1 MKKIA
6 YPILIL
12 SIMAVVFQS
21 CESDDDHTTFS
32 ELNNEL
38 SIDGTIYSIE
48 GQAIL
53 QSYGENTDGS
63 YDRDIEI
70 FANDLFV
77 EFDLNTPSETGI
89 SEGTYTY
96 SAARES
102 LTFFSVEIDNNSD
115 LFYSPQLG
123 TVVINIDGDTTTVTF
138 NLTAQDGTAIRGQ
151 WNGTL
156 Q

>member
-12 SIMAVVFQS
+12 SIMAAVFQS
-21 CESDDDHTTFS
+21 CESDDDNTTLP
-32 ELNNEL
+32 ELNNEI
-38 SIDGTIYSIE
+38 SINGTIYSIE
-48 GQAIL
+48 GQAVL

-63 YDRDIEI
+63 FDRDIEI

-96 SAARES
+96 SETRET
-102 LTFFSVEIDNNSD
+102 LTFFSVTIDNNAD

-123 TVVINIDGDTTTVTF
+123 TVIINMDGDTTNVTF